1 MTMRRF
7 MWIFVAIALG
17 AFALAAA
24 SFACGPKTIDAT
36 GAGGSGAGFGGGG
49 SGGSIFNPGPGLSFS
64 IPFVLTLACF
74 AMGMTLE
81 ESLVAATLN
90 AAYAVDRH
98 ERVGSLE
105 VGKQMDAVVLDGPL
119 ETLLAPGRSPVRA
132 VVKKGR
138 IVYES
143 SDARQDARH

>member
-1 MTMRRF
+1 M
-7 MWIFVAIALG
+7 ALG
-17 AFALAAA
+17 
-24 SFACGPKTIDAT
+24 SD
-36 GAGGSGAGFGGGG
+36 
-49 SGGSIFNPGPGLSFS
+49 FNPGPGLSVS
-64 IPFVLTLACF
+64 MPFVLTLACF

-90 AAYAVDRH
+90 AAYAVNRH

-119 ETLLAPGRSPVRA
+119 ETLLAGGSPVRA

-143 SDARQDARH
+143 SDARQAARD